1 MTGLAV
7 MSAATDAAAYDWG
20 LTPARLRTSTA
31 AAACTRGLWG
41 DEGAVK
47 CANPAPHDP
56 GPGRC
61 WSAASSQP
69 HDSVHDTEA
78 RQEDQR

>member
-1 MTGLAV
+1 MPTV
-7 MSAATDAAAYDWG
+7 TDPAAYDWG
-20 LTPARLRTSTA
+20 LTPTPTRTTA
-31 AAACTRGLWG
+31 ASACTRGLWG
-41 DEGAVK
+41 DERAVK